1 MVAEQKRLSGAIKSG
16 EEKICWI
23 YKECSHIPLANV
35 TERSRILNVL
45 PDEEFFSRES
55 DVQKLFNAGLDVAR
69 SLQPSCFLTGN
80 RKSGK
85 TEILKRVYNRLFWEQ
100 DTVIPFFH
108 SLPKYLNSAEAFCRE
123 YFFRS
128 ILQFVG
134 FLRKDPL
141 LVMADDFHFNRI
153 IQLAYESKYSWLVE
167 AVDNFQAYS
176 HSKDL
181 QVTSE
186 LAIHFPATASM
197 KSGFRG
203 FVILDDFHHIASLL
217 TQEEMSLLAENFL
230 SALQSRQAPHLF
242 SGSFKTVLKCLFKT
256 AELPGNVDVFSLRP
270 LQSTDAQVLFEGLCQ
285 RFDVPLEPDLSLYMV
300 LQLDNNPFYLRT
312 MVQAARRELLDFR
325 TLRKFVDLYTH
336 ELTEGNLHLYFDSL
350 IHSTSLNPVERI
362 KALELLH
369 LCTRKSPDFS
379 AFRYFKNR
387 ENLEGYDFE
396 KILSALDQIT
406 LIDYGLGVVTSIQDT
421 VLKDWIE
428 WNFTHKISGIPMQ
441 QASYEITS
449 ELLKRFNRSI
459 QLRRYADKMEQICQL
474 LLKMD
479 CQTVS
484 VTLFDY
490 ALFSA
495 EQGIRESMKPGL
507 AQQAELTLPE
517 IISVTSVGMASPGRA
532 DFTDQI
538 LVGKGFAS
546 GSYSDEAE
554 IAWLVG
560 YNPAPEP
567 LGLEEVQRF
576 YQKSQLVIQR
586 DNLKSARL
594 WLLAENRFN
603 QAALSFAHKHQIHTS
618 NSAQFDRLCQLV
630 MKRAPLPE
638 EEVQPENL
646 ITYDMAIPLASDA
659 ELVAVRALEQI
670 AENIEFDDKS
680 KGQIRMALIEACIN
694 AKEVSGH
701 AERIHLKFQ
710 TAPDRLITHLYFEPF
725 PTKDALAHKEASK
738 GWSLKMLQTLMD
750 DVRLSHTHR
759 GLELTMTKYLRN
771 VKREAV

>member
-1 MVAEQKRLSGAIKSG
+1 M
-16 EEKICWI
+16 
-23 YKECSHIPLANV
+23 ANA

-69 SLQPSCFLTGN
+69 SLQPSCFLTGS

-85 TEILKRVYNRLFWEQ
+85 TEILKRVYNRLFWQQ

-128 ILQFVG
+128 ILQFIG
-134 FLRKDPL
+134 FIKKDPL
-141 LVMADDFHFNRI
+141 LVMAEDFHFNRI
-153 IQLAYESKYSWLVE
+153 IQLAYESKYAWLVE

-176 HSKDL
+176 KGKDL
-181 QVTSE
+181 PVTSE
-186 LAIHFPATASM
+186 IAIHFPATASIR
-197 KSGFRG
+197 SGLRG
-203 FVILDDFHHIASLL
+203 FVILDDFHHIASLP
-217 TQEEMSLLAENFL
+217 TQEEVSLLAGNFL
-230 SALQSRQAPHLF
+230 SALQSRQSPHLF
-242 SGSFKTVLKCLFKT
+242 SGSFKTVLKCLFRT

-270 LQSTDAQVLFEGLCQ
+270 LQSREAQILFEGLCQ
-285 RFDVPLEPDLSLYMV
+285 RFDVPFEPDLSLHMV

-325 TLRKFVDLYTH
+325 SVRKFVDLYTH

-350 IHSTSLNPVERI
+350 IHSTPLNPLERI

-421 VLKDWIE
+421 VLRDWIE
-428 WNFTHKISGIPMQ
+428 WNFTHKISGLPMNQ
-441 QASYEITS
+441 VSYGITS

-459 QLRRYADKMEQICQL
+459 QLRRYSHKMEQIREL
-474 LLKMD
+474 LLKMNF
-479 CQTVS
+479 QTVP

-490 ALFSA
+490 ALFLA
-495 EQGIRESMKPGL
+495 KQKEPMKP
-507 AQQAELTLPE
+507 AVSPSQEAELTLPE
-517 IISVTSVGMASPGRA
+517 IISVTAVGTASLGGT
-532 DFTDQI
+532 DFADQI
-538 LVGKGFAS
+538 LIGKGFAS
-546 GSYSDEAE
+546 GNYSDEAE

-567 LGLEEVQRF
+567 VGLEEMQRF
-576 YQKSQLVIQR
+576 YQKSQLVMQR
-586 DNLKSARL
+586 DNLKAIKL
-594 WLLAENRFN
+594 WLLTENRFN
-603 QAALSFAHKHQIHTS
+603 QAALSFAQTHQIYSS
-618 NSAQFDRLCQLV
+618 NSTQFDRLCELIVKQT
-630 MKRAPLPE
+630 PLPE
-638 EEVQPENL
+638 EEVQPEDL
-646 ITYDMAIPLASDA
+646 ITYDMSIPLASDA

-694 AKEVSGH
+694 AKEAAAGH
-701 AERIHLKFQ
+701 AEKIHLKFQ
-710 TAPDRLITHLYFEPF
+710 TGPDRLIAHLYFELL
-725 PTKDALAHKEASK
+725 PTKNALTHKEAPK

>member
-1 MVAEQKRLSGAIKSG
+1 VANATQ
-16 EEKICWI
+16 
-23 YKECSHIPLANV
+23 
-35 TERSRILNVL
+35 RSRILNVL

-69 SLQPSCFLTGN
+69 SLQPSCFLTGS

-108 SLPKYLNSAEAFCRE
+108 SLPKSLNSAEAFCRE

-134 FLRKDPL
+134 FLKKDPL
-141 LVMADDFHFNRI
+141 LVMAEDFHFNRI
-153 IQLAYESKYSWLVE
+153 IQLAYESKHSWLVE

-181 QVTSE
+181 QVTAE
-186 LAIHFPATASM
+186 LAVHFPATASM

-203 FVILDDFHHIASLL
+203 FVILDDFHHIASLPS
-217 TQEEMSLLAENFL
+217 QDEMSLLAGNFL

-270 LQSTDAQVLFEGLCQ
+270 LQSTEAQVLFEGLCQ
-285 RFDVPLEPDLSLYMV
+285 RFDVPFEPDLSLYMV
-300 LQLDNNPFYLRT
+300 LQMDKNPFYLRT

-325 TLRKFVDLYTH
+325 TLRKFVELYTH

-350 IHSTSLNPVERI
+350 IHSTSLNPLEKI

-369 LCTRKSPDFS
+369 LCTRRSPDFS

-406 LIDYGLGVVTSIQDT
+406 LIDYGLGVVTSVQDT

-428 WNFTHKISGIPMQ
+428 WNFAHKISGISMQ
-441 QASYEITS
+441 QASYGITS
-449 ELLKRFNRSI
+449 KLLKRFNRSI
-459 QLRRYADKMEQICQL
+459 QLRRYTDKMEQIRQV
-474 LLKMD
+474 LLKMN
-479 CQTVS
+479 CQTVP
-484 VTLFDY
+484 LAFFDY
-490 ALFSA
+490 ILFSA
-495 EQGIRESMKPGL
+495 EQAIKEPKKP
-507 AQQAELTLPE
+507 AASPQQAELTLPE
-517 IISVTSVGMASPGRA
+517 IISATSVGTTSLGEA
-532 DFTDQI
+532 DFSDQI
-538 LVGKGFAS
+538 LVGKGFAA
-546 GSYSDEAE
+546 GSYSDDAE
-554 IAWLVG
+554 TIWLVG
-560 YNPAPEP
+560 YCPAPDV

-576 YQKSQLVIQR
+576 YQKCQIVVQR
-586 DNLKSARL
+586 DNLKSVKL
-594 WLLAENRFN
+594 WLLADNRFN
-603 QAALSFAHKHQIHTS
+603 QAALSFAQTHQVHTS
-618 NSAQFDRLCQLV
+618 NSTQFDRLCHV
-630 MKRAPLPE
+630 IMKRAPLPE
-638 EEVQPENL
+638 EELQLEDL
-646 ITYDMAIPLASDA
+646 ITYDMTIPLASDA

-670 AENIEFDDKS
+670 AENFEFDDKS

-694 AKEVSGH
+694 AKEAASSH

-710 TAPDRLITHLYFEPF
+710 TAPDRLITHLYFEPL
-725 PTKDALAHKEASK
+725 PTKDALGHKEAAK

-750 DVRLSHTHR
+750 DVRLSHTHH
-759 GLELTMTKYLRN
+759 GLELAMTKYLRN